1 MEETKTKEQIKADI
15 RGLLLD
21 DAIIKTTAKY
31 HARLIKSSAEQ
42 NAHERIETVKELQR
56 QQQGQEEKQSTETLK
71 TRLNDDLEK
80 AATLQYWLDYYNDKA
95 QWYEDLAADP
105 KPLTGRKD
113 YNDLVMYI
121 TDGETVSQNATAKKM
136 ARQYGEQLIKYIDL
150 VETVNTYYL
159 KENKSID
166 DATARRIFKAAYD
179 YFFFGE
185 ERTVFTE
192 TADSMV
198 MEIKKLPDMAEEFKP
213 YVYALADIRKNNFSL
228 YEKYYGQT
236 SAKEKRTYT
245 KSKLKTKG
253 NVYLELDYYDN
264 LLMSTREPI
273 QESPTELEE
282 KGGLVNVSVTPGTIY
297 KLDRTDIRLDTIIGN
312 IAEDL
317 DRSKKY
323 TEVTLLNIANYLYNE
338 KGKLHYTDKQLKE
351 IQSLIIKNMQ
361 PLVFE
366 FENNGNKER
375 IYAPLINV
383 EIRQKDEDATP
394 TIRINRNQFISEYN
408 KRVKGERVK
417 VYTRN
422 LKDLGLKNT
431 LQDTELAE
439 TVRELLTRKTR
450 RLFYADFQKYYNADS
465 RTEKSRFKKKL
476 KGIIDGYK
484 TICEVRE
491 TKEIKKDPRRKTSE
505 TIGLAIKYEKTK
517 I

>member
-31 HARLIKSSAEQ
+31 HAHLIKSNAEQ

-80 AATLQYWLDYYNDKA
+80 ATTLQYWLDYYNDKA
-95 QWYEDLAADP
+95 QWYEDMAADP

-121 TDGETVSQNATAKKM
+121 TDGETVSQNATAKKI

-213 YVYALADIRKNNFSL
+213 YVYALADIRKNNFTL

-323 TEVTLLNIANYLYNE
+323 TEVTLLNIANIFYYE
-338 KGKLHYTDKQLKE
+338 SGKPHYTDKQLKE
-351 IQSLIIKNMQ
+351 IQSRIVKNMQ
-361 PLVFE
+361 PLIFE
-366 FENNGNKER
+366 FENER

-408 KRVKGERVK
+408 KRAKGERVK

-439 TVRELLTRKTR
+439 TVRELLTKKTR
-450 RLFYADFQKYYNADS
+450 RLFYTDFQKYYNADS

-484 TICEVRE
+484 TICEVKE
-491 TKEIKKDPRRKTSE
+491 TKEIKKDSRRKTSE
-505 TIGLAIKYEKTK
+505 TIGIAIKYEKK
-517 I
+517 KF